1 MSRSLNRVM
10 LIGNVGNAPDVRT
23 TANGN
28 RVAAFS
34 LATSRQW
41 TDGSGAKQEKT
52 EWHRCIAWNQGRYTL
67 ADIVADH
74 VTKGAKLYV
83 EGEIEYRRYTD
94 KDETERT
101 VTEIKVRE
109 LLLLGGRRDE
119 GEPGTSAPASAQKA
133 SGQRAINRQHAKA
146 QTGASNSGSG
156 DDFSDF
162 PDALLDDDDD
172 LPF

>member
-10 LIGNVGNAPDVRT
+10 LIGNVGNDPDVRT
-23 TANGN
+23 TANGG

-41 TDGSGAKQEKT
+41 TGNDGARQEKT
-52 EWHRCIAWNQGRYTL
+52 EWHRCVAWNQGKYTL
-67 ADIVADH
+67 ADIIADY
-74 VTKGAKLYV
+74 VTKGAKVYV

-94 KDETERT
+94 KDAVDRT

-109 LLLLGGRRDE
+109 LLLLGGKGDASSASSESRPQGAQKR
-119 GEPGTSAPASAQKA
+119 APAKA
-133 SGQRAINRQHAKA
+133 PAKA
-146 QTGASNSGSG
+146 GIVE

-162 PDALLDDDDD
+162 PGALEDDDDS
-172 LPF
+172 LPFD